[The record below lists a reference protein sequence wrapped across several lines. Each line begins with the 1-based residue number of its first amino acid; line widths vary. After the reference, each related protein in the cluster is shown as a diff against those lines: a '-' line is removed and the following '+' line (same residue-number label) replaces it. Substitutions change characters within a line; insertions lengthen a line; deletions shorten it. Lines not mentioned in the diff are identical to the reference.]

1 MSPWTGTAS
10 RASSLVTTAPEQA
23 LPAEALH
30 LPFEAGP
37 HRMTLGLVARRPGEL
52 IELDDRYPA
61 EMAERR
67 ALLSSRHGEVFA
79 ACAGSETARRETL
92 DRIAALLPVRHPA
105 WFGRSGQRLHNRDA
119 PHF

>member
-1 MSPWTGTAS
+1 MSAITES
-10 RASSLVTTAPEQA
+10 RASTSSRRVVRPRVTRSAPIPSSRPTPIASRTWESRTTPAEQA

-67 ALLSSRHGEVFA
+67 ALSWRPSLVKE
-79 ACAGSETARRETL
+79 
-92 DRIAALLPVRHPA
+92 
-105 WFGRSGQRLHNRDA
+105 
-119 PHF
+119 